1 MTTRLEQ
8 LLRAI
13 SAAALF
19 LLLALVVAQVVMRYQ
34 FDITPFFTEELARYL
49 LVWSVMAGAAVSVLV
64 DRHIRV
70 TILPDLL
77 RPASHWCWMR
87 ALDLLTFAL
96 LAVLTYASFQT
107 VRYAEGQTS
116 DGLQVSLQYPYAI
129 LPIAFGIGLVFL
141 SARIARSWRERP
153 WKTKE

>member
-1 MTTRLEQ
+1 MTARLER
-8 LLRAI
+8 LLRTI
-13 SAAALF
+13 SGAALL
-19 LLLALVVAQVVMRYQ
+19 LLLALVVVQVVMRYQ

-49 LVWSVMAGAAVSVLV
+49 LVWSVMAGAAVSILA

-77 RPASHWCWMR
+77 RPNHHWFWMR
-87 ALDLLTFAL
+87 ALDFLTFAL
-96 LAVLTYASFQT
+96 LAVLTHASVQT
-107 VRYAEGQTS
+107 VRFAEGQTS

-129 LPIAFGIGLVFL
+129 LPVAFGMGLVFL
-141 SARIARSWRERP
+141 SIRITRSWRERP